1 MNLTEPRLNAMQYR
15 DQEFRYDADMLV
27 DLESQF
33 VRELSDG
40 KQYRQK
46 RSGKPKR
53 RKSPKASHPGY
64 GFAGRRNRKW
74 SW

>member
-1 MNLTEPRLNAMQYR
+1 MNLTAPRLNAMQYR

-46 RSGKPKR
+46 RSGNPKR
-53 RKSPKASHPGY
+53 RKSPKASHPGH
-64 GFAGRRNRKW
+64 GFSGRRNRKW